1 MTSGFVEIN
10 AVRVIRAAMDR
21 ALKWPYPAR
30 VISNPGMG
38 KTTALLHF
46 AQELEAVYCMVQAR
60 HKDTAGMYLML
71 MAAYELKPDKENARD
86 HARQLYAELPE
97 RVEYDYPCPL
107 VVDEYQ
113 TLEATAL
120 RELLNIVAE
129 CRIPLV
135 LVGNG
140 ERLAKERKDERPAL
154 EQIWNRIRPTY
165 RIDPPDFEDCCA
177 FAIEFD
183 VECKQPTYAAIAAY
197 GAKTSVRDLV
207 CLLHEAREVRGA
219 GIVTLEDIRTAIL
232 TIYGRRDAL
241 KLLQSDQAA

>member
-1 MTSGFVEIN
+1 MTGGFVEIN

-30 VISNPGMG
+30 VISKPGMG

-46 AQELEAVYCMVQAR
+46 AQEFEAVYCTVQAR
-60 HKDTAGMYLML
+60 YKDTAGVYLML
-71 MAAYELKPDKENARD
+71 MAAYELVPDKESARD
-86 HARQLYAELPE
+86 HARQLYSELPQL
-97 RVEYDYPCPL
+97 DYACCCPL

-129 CRIPLV
+129 CKIPLV

-154 EQIWNRIRPTY
+154 EQIWNRVRPTY
-165 RIDPPDFEDCCA
+165 RIDPPDFEDCRA

-183 VECKQPTYAAIAAY
+183 VECKQPTYAALAAY
-197 GAKTSVRDLV
+197 GVKTSVRDLV
-207 CLLHEAREVRGA
+207 CLLQEAREVRGA
-219 GIVTLEDIRTAIL
+219 GVITLEDIRTAVL
-232 TIYGRRDAL
+232 TIHGRRDAL